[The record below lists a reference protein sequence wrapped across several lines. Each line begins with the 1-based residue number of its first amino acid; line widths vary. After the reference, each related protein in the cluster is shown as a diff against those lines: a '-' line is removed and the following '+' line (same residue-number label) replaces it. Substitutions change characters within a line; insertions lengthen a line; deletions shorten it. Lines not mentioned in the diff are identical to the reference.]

1 MSEQATV
8 FIVDDDEIMRRSTER
23 VVRSHG
29 FAVHSFA
36 SAREF
41 LRGAQFEGPSCLV
54 LDLQMPDVTG
64 LDLQSELAPRGIEI
78 PVIFLT
84 GHGDIPSSVRAMK
97 AGAVEF
103 LTKPVPPP
111 VLLAAIRAA
120 IEQDRASQRARLE
133 LAGLRGRY
141 DRLTPREREILKLVV
156 AGMLNKQIASELGTV
171 ERTIKFHR
179 AHIMEK
185 MRAQSLAELVLISGR
200 LGLAAGTVGGEPDEP

>member
-8 FIVDDDEIMRRSTER
+8 FIVDDDELMRRSTER

-36 SAREF
+36 SARDF
-41 LRGAQFEGPSCLV
+41 LDGARIEGPSCLV
-54 LDLQMPDVTG
+54 LDLQMPDMTG
-64 LDLQSELAPRGIEI
+64 LDLQSELPPRGIEI

-84 GHGDIPSSVRAMK
+84 GHGDIPTSVRAMK

-103 LTKPVPPP
+103 LTKPVAPR

-133 LAGLRGRY
+133 LADLRERY

-156 AGMLNKQIASELGTV
+156 SGLLNKQIASELGTV
-171 ERTIKFHR
+171 ERTVKFHR

-185 MRAQSLAELVLISGR
+185 MRAQSLAELVLIAGR
-200 LGLAAGTVGGEPDEP
+200 LGLAAGEPHED